1 MDGIPGTED
10 SPLAFLMFSAI
21 LVLLGIVL
29 IAVGLIYL
37 GLKNP
42 INEGHVQV
50 RKLELQELVRMFQ
63 QEAESHAQ
71 VRKTV
76 PQTNMPPT
84 AAGRLP
90 AGAGYVLI
98 N

>member
-1 MDGIPGTED
+1 MPGAEE
-10 SPLAFLMFSAI
+10 SPYAFLMFSAI
-21 LVLLGIVL
+21 LVLLGIML

-37 GLKNP
+37 GLRKP
-42 INEGHVQV
+42 IIEEDVQV

-71 VRKTV
+71 VRKTI
-76 PQTNMPPT
+76 PQTNMPP
-84 AAGRLP
+84 APAGRLP
-90 AGAGYVLI
+90 GGAGYVLI

>member
-1 MDGIPGTED
+1 MDGIPGAEG

-37 GLKNP
+37 GLRKP
-42 INEGHVQV
+42 IMEEDVQV

-71 VRKTV
+71 VRNTV
-76 PQTNMPPT
+76 PRTNMPPT
-84 AAGRLP
+84 AAGTLP
-90 AGAGYVLI
+90 GGAGYALI
-98 N
+98 S